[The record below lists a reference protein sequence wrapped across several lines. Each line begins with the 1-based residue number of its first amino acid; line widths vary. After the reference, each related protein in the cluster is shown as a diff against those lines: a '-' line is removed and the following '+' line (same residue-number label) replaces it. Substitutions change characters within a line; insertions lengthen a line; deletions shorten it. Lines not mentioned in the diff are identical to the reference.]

1 MEDVSRYV
9 SMAYLVG
16 GLVVAWVFAKTSDL
30 IFTAFAPR
38 ANVAF
43 AGIGLSVIVGVG
55 LAVLLTVVL
64 WRNRKVYQWMTEVA
78 VELSR
83 VTWPELDETR
93 QSTIIVIVFSVVLAL
108 ALALFDFVWKFA
120 TDAILSV

>member
-30 IFTAFAPR
+30 IFTSLTPR
-38 ANVAF
+38 ANIAF
-43 AGIGLSVIVGVG
+43 AGISLSVIVGVV
-55 LAVLLTVVL
+55 LAVLLTVAL
-64 WRNRKVYQWMTEVA
+64 WRNRRAYQWTTEVA

-83 VTWPELDETR
+83 VTWPDLDETR
-93 QSTIIVIVFSVVLAL
+93 QSTIIVIAFSVVLAL
-108 ALALFDFVWKFA
+108 CLSLFDFVWKFA